1 MSPAPTET
9 SPLAL
14 LREYWGH
21 TAFRPGQEEIINSV
35 LAGHDTL
42 ALLPTGGGKSVC
54 FQVPA
59 LVRPGICVVVT
70 PLIALMKDQVDNLR
84 RRGLKAEAIY
94 AGMSHQEIDHALDN
108 CVYGRS
114 VKFLY
119 VSPERLLTELFQ
131 VRVAKMNVGL
141 LAVDEAHCLSQWG
154 YDFRPPYL
162 RIAELR
168 EALPPGTP
176 VIALTATATAQVQAD
191 IVAKLKFGPG
201 AGVFR
206 QSFARPKLS
215 YSVLPTEDKLRRLLE
230 VVRGVGPTK
239 TGIVYARTR
248 RQTEDAATFLQQH
261 NFSAAAYHAGLPA
274 ATRTQVQQD
283 WIADKVRLIVATN
296 AFGMGIDKPDVRL
309 VAHLD
314 APDTLEAYYQEA
326 GRAGR
331 DGLYAFAVLLAGP
344 NDTDE
349 LHRRT
354 NQAFPPLDTVRRVYQ
369 ALANYSRTAV
379 GGGELAAFEFD
390 LQQFA
395 ETYRIRAVDAH
406 NSLKVLQRE
415 GFVQLNEAV
424 NSPARVH
431 LILNH
436 HDLYAFQVAN
446 AQHDLLIKA
455 LLRLHG
461 GELFADFQAI
471 SENAVATHLR
481 RSVVEVRQ
489 QLRYLHTAG
498 ILHYQPR
505 QESPQALFT
514 TPRFD
519 APKLPIDQ
527 VRMTAA
533 RDLARHKTHAVGQY
547 LAGTR
552 CRQQLLL
559 TYFDEAD
566 PARCGV
572 CDNCLA
578 EKKTA
583 QTTTAAGS
591 LREALLL
598 QVRQAALSPREL
610 LAAFPPQQAAAVTA
624 TVREMVDRGEL
635 TYGADGKLELPAGS
649 QLKG

>member
-1 MSPAPTET
+1 MPSPPTET

-14 LREYWGH
+14 LREHWGH
-21 TAFRPGQEEIINSV
+21 KAFRPGQEDIINSV

-42 ALLPTGGGKSVC
+42 ALLPTGGGKSIC

-59 LVRPGICVVVT
+59 LARPGICIVVS

-84 RRGLKAEAIY
+84 KRGLKAEAIY

-108 CVYGRS
+108 CVYGRN

-119 VSPERLLTELFQ
+119 VSPERLLTELFR

-141 LAVDEAHCLSQWG
+141 LAIDEAHCLSQWG

-168 EALPPGTP
+168 AVLPPEVP

-191 IVAKLKFGPG
+191 IVAKLNFRVGH
-201 AGVFR
+201 GVFR

-215 YSVLPTEDKLRRLLE
+215 YSVLHTEDKLRRLLE
-230 VVRGVGPTK
+230 VVRGVGPGNTC
-239 TGIVYARTR
+239 IVYARTR
-248 RQTEDAATFLQQH
+248 RQTEDTAAFLQQH
-261 NFSAAAYHAGLPA
+261 KFSAAHYHAGLPSDK
-274 ATRTQVQQD
+274 RTQVQQD
-283 WIADKVRLIVATN
+283 WIGDKVRLIVATN

-309 VAHLD
+309 VVHLD

-331 DGLYAFAVLLAGP
+331 DGKYAFAVLLAGP
-344 NDTDE
+344 NDADE
-349 LHRRT
+349 LRRRT
-354 NQAFPPLDTVRRVYQ
+354 NQSFPPLDTVRRVYQ

-395 ETYRIRAVDAH
+395 ETYRIKAVDAH
-406 NSLKVLQRE
+406 NSLKILQRE

-424 NSPARVH
+424 NTPARVH

-436 HDLYAFQVAN
+436 QDLYAFQVAN
-446 AQHDLLIKA
+446 AQHDQLIKA

-461 GELFADFQAI
+461 GELFSDFQTI
-471 SENAVATHLR
+471 SENSLATHLR

-505 QESPQALFT
+505 QESPQAMFT
-514 TPRFD
+514 TQRFD
-519 APKLPIDQ
+519 APTLPIDQ

-533 RDLARHKTHAVGQY
+533 RDLARHKTNAVGQY
-547 LAGTR
+547 LSGTR
-552 CRQQLLL
+552 CRQVLLL
-559 TYFDEAD
+559 TYFDETD

-572 CDNCLA
+572 CDICLA
-578 EKKTA
+578 EKKAAQATA
-583 QTTTAAGS
+583 DTGL
-591 LREALLL
+591 LREPVL
-598 QVRQAALSPREL
+598 QHIRHASQSPREL
-610 LAAFPPQQAAAVTA
+610 LAAFEPRQAAAVTA
-624 TVREMVDRGEL
+624 TVRDLVDRGEL
-635 TYGADGKLELPAGS
+635 TYAPDGKLQLP
-649 QLKG
+649 

>member
-1 MSPAPTET
+1 MSAPPTEAM
-9 SPLAL
+9 PLTL
-14 LREYWGH
+14 LREHWGH
-21 TAFRPGQEEIINSV
+21 TAFRPGQEDIINSV
-35 LAGHDTL
+35 LAGQDTL
-42 ALLPTGGGKSVC
+42 ALLPTGGGKSIC

-59 LVRPGICVVVT
+59 LARPGICLVVS

-84 RRGLKAEAIY
+84 KRGLKAEAIY

-108 CVYGRS
+108 CVYGRN

-168 EALPPGTP
+168 EKLPNGVP

-191 IVAKLKFGPG
+191 IVEKLKFGEG
-201 AGVFR
+201 SRVFR

-230 VVRGVGPTK
+230 VVRGVGPGK

-248 RQTEDAATFLQQH
+248 RQTEDTAAFLQQH
-261 NFSAAAYHAGLPA
+261 RFPAAAYHAGLPA
-274 ATRTQVQQD
+274 EKRTQVQQD
-283 WIADKVRLIVATN
+283 WIADKIRLIVATN

-331 DGLYAFAVLLAGP
+331 DNLFAFAVLLAGP
-344 NDTDE
+344 NDADE
-349 LHRRT
+349 LRRRT
-354 NQAFPPLDTVRRVYQ
+354 NQSFPPLDTVKRVYQ

-390 LQQFA
+390 MQQFA
-395 ETYRIRAVDAH
+395 ETYRIKAVDAH
-406 NSLKVLQRE
+406 NSLKILQRE

-424 NSPARVH
+424 NQPARVH
-431 LILNH
+431 LVINH
-436 HDLYAFQVAN
+436 QDLYAFQVAN
-446 AQHDLLIKA
+446 AQHDQLIKA
-455 LLRLHG
+455 LLRIHG
-461 GELFADFQAI
+461 GELFSDFQTI
-471 SENAVATHLR
+471 SENALATHLR
-481 RSVVEVRQ
+481 RSVTEVRQ

-498 ILHYQPR
+498 ILHYQPK
-505 QESPQALFT
+505 QESPQAMFT

-519 APKLPIDQ
+519 AAKLPLDQ
-527 VRMTAA
+527 VKMTAA
-533 RDLARHKTHAVGQY
+533 RDLARHKTNAVAQY
-547 LAGTR
+547 LSGTR
-552 CRQQLLL
+552 CRQILLL
-559 TYFDEAD
+559 TYFDVTD

-572 CDNCLA
+572 CDICLA
-578 EKKTA
+578 EKKAA
-583 QTTTAAGS
+583 QTAEQAPS
-591 LREALLL
+591 LREPILA
-598 QVRQAALSPREL
+598 QVRQAARSPREL
-610 LAAFPPQQAAAVTA
+610 LAGFPPKDAAAVTDA
-624 TVREMVDRGEL
+624 VREMVDRGEL
-635 TYGADGKLELPAGS
+635 AYAPDGRLVLP
-649 QLKG
+649 

>member
-1 MSPAPTET
+1 MSSPPTEA

-14 LREYWGH
+14 LREHWGH
-21 TAFRPGQEEIINSV
+21 TAFRPGQEDIINSV
-35 LAGHDTL
+35 LAGQDTL
-42 ALLPTGGGKSVC
+42 ALLPTGGGKSIC

-59 LVRPGICVVVT
+59 LARPGICLVVS

-84 RRGLKAEAIY
+84 KRGLKAEAIY

-108 CVYGRS
+108 CVYGRN

-168 EALPPGTP
+168 EKLPQGVP

-191 IVAKLKFGPG
+191 IVEKLKFGEG
-201 AGVFR
+201 SRVFR

-215 YSVLPTEDKLRRLLE
+215 YSVLHTEDKLRRLLE
-230 VVRGVGPTK
+230 VVRGVGPGK

-248 RQTEDAATFLQQH
+248 RQTEDTAAFLQQH
-261 NFSAAAYHAGLPA
+261 RFPAAAYHAGLPA
-274 ATRTQVQQD
+274 EKRTQVQQD
-283 WIADKVRLIVATN
+283 WIADKIRLIVATN

-331 DGLYAFAVLLAGP
+331 DNLFAFAVLLAGP
-344 NDTDE
+344 NDGDE
-349 LHRRT
+349 LRRRT
-354 NQAFPPLDTVRRVYQ
+354 NQSFPPLDTVKRVYQ

-390 LQQFA
+390 MQQFA
-395 ETYRIRAVDAH
+395 ETYRIKAVDAH
-406 NSLKVLQRE
+406 NSLKILQRE

-424 NSPARVH
+424 NQPARVH
-431 LILNH
+431 LILSH
-436 HDLYAFQVAN
+436 QDLYAFQVAN
-446 AQHDLLIKA
+446 AQHDQLIKA

-461 GELFADFQAI
+461 GELFSDFQTI
-471 SENAVATHLR
+471 SENALATHLR
-481 RSVVEVRQ
+481 RSVTEVRQ

-498 ILHYQPR
+498 ILHYQPK
-505 QESPQALFT
+505 QESPQAMFT

-519 APKLPIDQ
+519 AAKLPLDQ
-527 VRMTAA
+527 VKMTAA
-533 RDLARHKTHAVGQY
+533 RDLARHKTNAVAQY
-547 LAGTR
+547 LSGTR
-552 CRQQLLL
+552 CRQILLL
-559 TYFDEAD
+559 SYFDETD

-572 CDNCLA
+572 CDICLA
-578 EKKTA
+578 EKKAA
-583 QTTTAAGS
+583 QTAEQAPS
-591 LREALLL
+591 LREPILA
-598 QVRQAALSPREL
+598 QVRQAARSPREL
-610 LAAFPPQQAAAVTA
+610 LAEFPPRDAAAVTA
-624 TVREMVDRGEL
+624 AVREMVDRGEL
-635 TYGADGKLELPAGS
+635 AYAADGRLVLGA
-649 QLKG
+649 

>member
-1 MSPAPTET
+1 MSSVPTET

-14 LREYWGH
+14 LREHWGH
-21 TAFRPGQEEIINSV
+21 TAFRPGQEDIINSV
-35 LAGHDTL
+35 LNGHDTL
-42 ALLPTGGGKSVC
+42 ALLPTGGGKSIC

-59 LVRPGICVVVT
+59 LARPGLCIVVS

-84 RRGLKAEAIY
+84 KRGLKAEAIY

-108 CVYGRS
+108 CVYGRN

-131 VRVAKMNVGL
+131 VRVAKMAVGL

-168 EALPPGTP
+168 ATLPADVP

-191 IVAKLKFGPG
+191 IVEKLQFRAGH
-201 AGVFR
+201 GVFR
-206 QSFARPKLS
+206 QSFARPRLS

-230 VVRGVGPTK
+230 VVRGVGPDK

-248 RQTEDAATFLQQH
+248 RQTEDTAAFLQQH
-261 NFSAAAYHAGLPA
+261 KFSAAAYHAGLPA
-274 ATRTQVQQD
+274 EQRTKVQQD
-283 WIADKVRLIVATN
+283 WIQDKVRLIVATN

-331 DGLYAFAVLLAGP
+331 DGNYAFAVLLAGP

-349 LHRRT
+349 LRRRT
-354 NQAFPPLDTVRRVYQ
+354 NQSFPPLDTVRRVYQ
-369 ALANYSRTAV
+369 ALANYSSTAV

-390 LQQFA
+390 IQQFA
-395 ETYRIRAVDAH
+395 ETYRIKAVDAH
-406 NSLKVLQRE
+406 NALKILQRE

-424 NSPARVH
+424 NTPARVH

-436 HDLYAFQVAN
+436 QDLYAFQVAN

-455 LLRLHG
+455 LLRQHG
-461 GELFADFQAI
+461 GELFADFRTI
-471 SENAVATHLR
+471 SENGLATQLR

-498 ILHYQPR
+498 LLHYQPR

-533 RDLARHKTHAVGQY
+533 RDLARHKTNAVGQY
-547 LAGTR
+547 LSGTR
-552 CRQQLLL
+552 CRQILLL
-559 TYFDEAD
+559 SYFDEVD

-572 CDNCLA
+572 CDVCLA
-578 EKKTA
+578 EKKAA
-583 QTTTAAGS
+583 QATAATAS
-591 LREALLL
+591 LREPVLAH
-598 QVRQAALSPREL
+598 VRAAASTPREL
-610 LAAFPPQQAAAVTA
+610 LAAFPPKEAAAVTA
-624 TVREMVDRGEL
+624 TLRELVDRGEL
-635 TYGADGKLELPAGS
+635 AYAADGKLVLPS
-649 QLKG
+649 Q

>member
-1 MSPAPTET
+1 MPPAPPET
-9 SPLAL
+9 TPLAL
-14 LREYWGH
+14 LRAHWGH
-21 TAFRPGQEEIINSV
+21 SAFRPGQEEIINSV
-35 LAGHDTL
+35 LNGRDTL
-42 ALLPTGGGKSVC
+42 ALLPTGGGKSIC

-59 LVRPGICVVVT
+59 LARPGICLVVT

-84 RRGLKAEAIY
+84 QRGLKAEAIY

-108 CVYGRS
+108 CVYGRN

-168 EALPPGTP
+168 DALPAGVP

-191 IVAKLKFGPG
+191 IVEKLRFRPG
-201 AGVFR
+201 AAVFR

-248 RQTEDAATFLQQH
+248 RQTEDTAAFLQQH
-261 NFSAAAYHAGLPA
+261 KFSAAAYHAGLSSDK
-274 ATRTQVQQD
+274 RTQVQQD
-283 WIADKVRLIVATN
+283 WIADKIRLMVATN

-331 DGLYAFAVLLAGP
+331 DGQYAFAVLLAGP
-344 NDTDE
+344 NDADE
-349 LHRRT
+349 LRRRT
-354 NQAFPPLDTVRRVYQ
+354 NLAFPPLDTVRRVYQ

-390 LQQFA
+390 LQAFA
-395 ETYRIRAVDAH
+395 ETYRLRAVDAH
-406 NSLKVLQRE
+406 NSLKILQRE

-424 NSPARVH
+424 NRPARVH

-436 HDLYAFQVAN
+436 QDLYAFQVAN

-461 GELFADFQAI
+461 GELFADFQPI

-481 RSVVEVRQ
+481 ASVVEVRQ

-505 QESPQALFT
+505 QEAPQALFT
-514 TPRFD
+514 TPRFE
-519 APKLPIDQ
+519 AAKLPLDQ
-527 VRMTAA
+527 ARLTAA
-533 RDLARHKTHAVGQY
+533 RDLARHQTHAVAQY
-547 LAGTR
+547 TAGTR
-552 CRQQLLL
+552 CRQQQLLA
-559 TYFDEAD
+559 YFDETD

-578 EKKTA
+578 EKKA
-583 QTTTAAGS
+583 VQATTEPAP
-591 LREALLL
+591 LREPLL
-598 QVRQAALSPREL
+598 QRLRQAAQTPREVV
-610 LAAFPPQQAAAVTA
+610 AAFAPQQAAAVTA
-624 TVREMVDRGEL
+624 TLRDLVDRGEL
-635 TYGADGKLELPAGS
+635 AYAADGKLHVPADPG
-649 QLKG
+649 